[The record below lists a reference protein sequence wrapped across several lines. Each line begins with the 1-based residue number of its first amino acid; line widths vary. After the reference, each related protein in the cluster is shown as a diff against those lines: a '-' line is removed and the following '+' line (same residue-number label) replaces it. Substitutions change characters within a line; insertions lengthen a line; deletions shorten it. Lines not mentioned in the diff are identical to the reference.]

1 LPMNNTHYPKYF
13 PSLSLPTTEIIYFSA
28 RYNDYFHPPRCTYQ
42 RLSKLAR
49 RQLNRSAS
57 SSYVTHAMQE
67 YRIHMYYTWML
78 ANSYGRYTH
87 IYGTVEHDSCIQPD
101 AYDSCIWSDT
111 YMHILYIR
119 PGAYMYTET
128 RCHVTHRFARIHCVI
143 PTCFGYG

>member
-67 YRIHMYYTWML
+67 YRIHV
-78 ANSYGRYTH
+78 SYL
-87 IYGTVEHDSCIQPD
+87 D
-101 AYDSCIWSDT
+101 AHQQLRTIHAYIWYSRT
-111 YMHILYIR
+111 RFMHTAGCVRFMRPAGHVHAYIR

-128 RCHVTHRFARIHCVI
+128 RCHVTHRFAHIHWVI